1 MPLQVYSIE
10 MKIYAESKAEADALQ
25 AELLEFVRYK
35 REQGVAVTASKF
47 MKAIKSF
54 KNNMFLNNYLIN

>member
-47 MKAIKSF
+47 MKAIQSF
-54 KNNMFLNNYLIN
+54 KNNIFLNNYLIN